1 MHRVG
6 ISPWGRTCVSVRG
19 RHYEFAERGREIE
32 GVSAGRTH
40 GSAPTGDGEDG
51 RKLPNAFCHFG
62 APWLAKRGRDLRQ
75 FQRIWLCTVLA
86 SHRGGGPV
94 CPLVVGITNS
104 PNVGGTE
111 GVSAGRTHGSAP
123 TGDGED
129 GRKLTNVF
137 CRFDA
142 PWLVKRGRGLRQCQR
157 IWRCTGLVSHRWG
170 GPVCPPVVDIT
181 NSPNAGGEQKVFP
194 LGGHMGPPLRR
205 VVRMGGN

>member
-123 TGDGED
+123 TACGKNGW
-129 GRKLTNVF
+129 KLTNAF
-137 CRFDA
+137 CHFDA
-142 PWLVKRGRGLRQCQR
+142 TCRVKRGQFCGNSKKTVTLIAFSQGA
-157 IWRCTGLVSHRWG
+157 ILHNTD
-170 GPVCPPVVDIT
+170 VCAYF
-181 NSPNAGGEQKVFP
+181 SK
-194 LGGHMGPPLRR
+194 
-205 VVRMGGN
+205 